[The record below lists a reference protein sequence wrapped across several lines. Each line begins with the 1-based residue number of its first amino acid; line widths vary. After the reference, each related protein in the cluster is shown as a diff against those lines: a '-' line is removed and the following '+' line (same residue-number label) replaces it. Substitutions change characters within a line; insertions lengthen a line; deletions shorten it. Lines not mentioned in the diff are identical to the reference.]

1 MLLLQAAV
9 MSTMARDRKPVAART
24 LKAKM
29 KGRWGGDVDPGFESE
44 DIMTE
49 ALNLNFEER
58 KNEFERMSAKA
69 LAS

>member
-9 MSTMARDRKPVAART
+9 ISTAARDRKPVAART

-29 KGRWGGDVDPGFESE
+29 KGRRGGDVDPGFESE

-49 ALNLNFEER
+49 ALNLKRER
-58 KNEFERMSAKA
+58 TNSKE
-69 LAS
+69 